1 MLPGMTTPSP
11 AADPTTR
18 IAGWSLVVGAGLLAT
33 AASVIGL
40 AILVS
45 AALDG
50 SGQSSGSLGAG
61 MLLGGIV
68 VGAVLAAI
76 GFGRL
81 GVAAVWKRALL
92 GLLTSVTGTVAPWV
106 AASVIGRLGS

>member
-1 MLPGMTTPSP
+1 MLPGMTTP
-11 AADPTTR
+11 AADQTTR

-61 MLLGGIV
+61 MLLGGLV
-68 VGAVLAAI
+68 VGAVLAGL
-76 GFGRL
+76 GFARL
-81 GVAAVWKRALL
+81 GVVAFWKRALL
-92 GLLTSVTGTVAPWV
+92 GLLTSTIGMVAPWV
-106 AASVIGRLGS
+106 VASVVARLG